1 MLKSNK
7 TKNEFCNE
15 KNFSSFFSKQSN
27 LLFNYIYYKCG
38 NTDLA
43 NDIVQEAFI
52 KIWKN
57 CAKVI
62 PNKAKAF
69 LFTIANNLFLNEYT
83 RSTVIIDYKNTI
95 KKDYTN
101 ETPEFILEEKEFE
114 DKLQNA
120 ISNLTEAQRVA
131 FLLHRVDGK
140 KYKEIANLLGI
151 SIKAV
156 EKRIHNA
163 LLNLRKSIDEI

>member
-7 TKNEFCNE
+7 TENEFCNE
-15 KNFSSFFSKQSN
+15 KKFSSFFSEQSN
-27 LLFNYIYYKCG
+27 LLFNYIFYKCG

-57 CAKVI
+57 CAKVF

-69 LFTIANNLFLNEYT
+69 LFTIANNLFLNEYA
-83 RSTVIIDYKNTI
+83 RSSVIIDYKNTI

-101 ETPEFILEEKEFE
+101 ESPEFILEEKEFE
-114 DKLQNA
+114 DKLQHA

-140 KYKEIANLLGI
+140 KYKEIADLLGI